1 MSRYIVKSESV
12 KFKVSHVTYAYAL
25 IAAVAASATFT
36 VHANTTRNWIGGTG
50 TADAPMNIW
59 DYANWD
65 GTGDFGTGNSVDCFL
80 SVTDTTYLNSPNT
93 WRFCCDLVPNAGDF
107 VFTGPL
113 QFYSF
118 KPGSA
123 ENSTVSVL
131 KKSGDW
137 NVVTYGM
144 YIGNASGTKATFVNE
159 SGNITS
165 TGTSKGVHIGCVAG
179 ATGIVENVS
188 GDWTIEGD
196 MFLAETSDT
205 AATFVNESGNV
216 TVKNIN
222 FGTFNAASGTG
233 TLTIK
238 GGTVTVA
245 NDAKFLHGEGTINL
259 DGGTLVTKR
268 IQRYGQNGSLS
279 QNINFNG
286 GTLKASMAATLILS
300 QYGDMYV
307 TVNAGGG
314 TIDCNGYAITL
325 DTDTSNPYNHA
336 NGFRGDGGLTF
347 TGGNTI
353 TLNQK
358 VTYTGATR
366 ITPGTTLAITDA
378 DAKDNILSN
387 GLVVAS
393 VPTEEQAKQSIFT
406 YTSAMDDDD
415 LDNVSCPLAPTTTF
429 KFGDENKTNIVVD
442 VLGTELYANYWT
454 GEAGDNNLS
463 TLGNWSA
470 NIVPTDNA
478 VIFSAGPVTLT
489 KGADFAPSSIT
500 FADGSAPVTI
510 DGDFTTLTSITN
522 NSSLNQTF
530 AGFVDFGVGNIDVT
544 ATAALSGT
552 EPNQTVVGG
561 CVVFKG
567 GVTGAKVA
575 NHSIVAGNYTLTTD
589 EAFTATDTTDRFTIN
604 ENSSLSVKNAGN
616 TCALY
621 IREGA
626 TFNVEN
632 ASPTSGGSLD
642 ANNCLWSWSKGAY
655 VVSNLTHSSS
665 RGSCLGGHTFSSAYG
680 AANVGSVLK
689 IGTHTL
695 NNDQYLTLHGTGHNS
710 GGSIPT
716 IFIGEGGLNIT
727 SGKAGYYVVKSDI
740 HKTTLRPW
748 NSDFTFGS
756 GSSKDYDFLL
766 GEGDNTYHHT
776 ENIKFTLNTDDEAG
790 VPRTVTMAARI
801 CTSTNTSSITV
812 AGHGTNVVTSASPL
826 MTGTYK
832 LTDTATVV
840 LKNGAA
846 FTNGTVS
853 VGSAATLAVGES
865 GTVKSGNLTLAD
877 GAALAFNWTVPAT
890 APVLDLTGKTVTVDG
905 AVKVKVSAAEGIE
918 RPESGTFVLTSGGGF
933 AGKTVE
939 LAADKPRWAKGVS
952 VNGDGNIVVEVKPKG
967 FALIFR

>member
-1 MSRYIVKSESV
+1 
-12 KFKVSHVTYAYAL
+12 
-25 IAAVAASATFT
+25 
-36 VHANTTRNWIGGTG
+36 
-50 TADAPMNIW
+50 
-59 DYANWD
+59 
-65 GTGDFGTGNSVDCFL
+65 
-80 SVTDTTYLNSPNT
+80 
-93 WRFCCDLVPNAGDF
+93 
-107 VFTGPL
+107 
-113 QFYSF
+113 
-118 KPGSA
+118 
-123 ENSTVSVL
+123 
-131 KKSGDW
+131 
-137 NVVTYGM
+137 M

-159 SGNITS
+159 SGN
-165 TGTSKGVHIGCVAG
+165 
-179 ATGIVENVS
+179 
-188 GDWTIEGD
+188 
-196 MFLAETSDT
+196 
-205 AATFVNESGNV
+205 V

-222 FGTFNAASGTG
+222 FGTYNAASGTG

-268 IQRYGQNGSLS
+268 IQRYGQNGALS

-286 GTLKASMAATLILS
+286 GTLKASAADANPFIYS

-325 DTDTSNPYNHA
+325 DTDTYNPNNHA

-353 TLNQK
+353 TLKQK

-442 VLGTELYANYWT
+442 VLGTELGGNYWT
-454 GEAGDNNLS
+454 GEFDNDLS
-463 TLGNWSA
+463 NPANWSS
-470 NIVPTDNA
+470 NEVPTANA
-478 VIFSAGPVTLT
+478 VIYSATNVMLT

-500 FADGSAPVTI
+500 FADGSAAVTI
-510 DGDFTTLTSITN
+510 DGNFTTLTSITN

-530 AGFVDFGVGNIDVT
+530 AGFVDFGVGNIDVKQT
-544 ATAALSGT
+544 GT
-552 EPNQTVVGG
+552 YSYTYDKNNYEHPVGVSGG
-561 CVVFKG
+561 CVVFAG
-567 GVTGAKVA
+567 GVRGNDIVNHKVLTGRYELTKTDNFEATA
-575 NHSIVAGNYTLTTD
+575 ENDGRIV
-589 EAFTATDTTDRFTIN
+589 IN

-616 TCALY
+616 TCTLH

-642 ANNCLWSWSKGAY
+642 ARNCLWSWSKGAY

-665 RGSCLGGHTFSSAYG
+665 RGSCLGGHTFSSPYRD
-680 AANVGSVLK
+680 ANVGSVLK

-695 NNDQYLTLHGTGHNS
+695 NSDQYLTLHGTGHNS

-727 SGKAGYYVVKSDI
+727 SGKAGYYVVHS
-740 HKTTLRPW
+740 TTLRPW
-748 NSDFTFGS
+748 NSDFTFGG
-756 GSSKDYDFLL
+756 GSTKDYDFLL

-801 CTSTNTSSITV
+801 CTSNNTSSITV

-826 MTGTYK
+826 MIGTYAV
-832 LTDTATVV
+832 TDAATVV
-840 LKNGAA
+840 LTNGTG
-846 FTNGTVS
+846 FVNGTVS
-853 VGSAATLAVGES
+853 VGSTATLAVES
-865 GTVKSGNLTLAD
+865 GTANVGNLTLAD
-877 GAALAFNWTVPAT
+877 GAALAFNWTKRTVL
-890 APVLDLTGKTVTVDG
+890 PVLAVANGATVSG
-905 AVKVKVSAAEGIE
+905 AVNVKISSELDAED
-918 RPESGTFVLTSGGGF
+918 RPGSGARVLTSGGGF
-933 AGKTVE
+933 AGKTVS
-939 LAADKPRWAKGVS
+939 LAAGSPKWAKSVS
-952 VNGDGNIVVEVKPKG
+952 VNGDGNIVVDIASNG
-967 FALIFR
+967 MMIFVR